1 MWVLVLLLSCIHIA
15 HLKVENLFW
24 MRGEVR
30 LVLGLAEVYEELG
43 SWFLVELCLI
53 S

>member
-1 MWVLVLLLSCIHIA
+1 MLLLNFIQIA

-24 MRGEVR
+24 MRREVW
-30 LVLGLAEVYEELG
+30 LGLGVAEVCEELG